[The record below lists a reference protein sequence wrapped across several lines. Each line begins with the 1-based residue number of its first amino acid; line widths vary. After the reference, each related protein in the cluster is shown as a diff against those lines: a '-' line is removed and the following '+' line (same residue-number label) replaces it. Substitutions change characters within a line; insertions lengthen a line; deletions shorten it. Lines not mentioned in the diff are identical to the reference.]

1 MKDQSSEDPGTSPM
15 PTWDV
20 SRDVHVVVPTEK
32 VAGRYCIISP
42 HMTIRWLHTTF
53 GGTVEW
59 LSD

>member
-32 VAGRYCIISP
+32 VAGRYCII
-42 HMTIRWLHTTF
+42 
-53 GGTVEW
+53 
-59 LSD
+59 